1 MTRYWGITQLEQVL
15 HMYKNISHLHYI
27 TQETTGFSHSELAMT
42 ACSAGIDWV
51 QLRVKNRSYN
61 EWEDIAF
68 KTEMICRK
76 YHAKLIINDNVSIAK
91 AVKADGVHLGK
102 TDMSPREARIELGIK
117 AIIGGT
123 ANTIEDIE
131 KLNDEGVDYI
141 GLGPFRFTSTKEN
154 LSPLLG
160 IEGYKT
166 IIEHCKKLGI
176 NIPII
181 AIGGIQIEDVKPL
194 AETGVY
200 GIAVA
205 SAISTAPNMFEA
217 AKRFKSKVKIGF
229 EK

>member
-1 MTRYWGITQLEQVL
+1 M
-15 HMYKNISHLHYI
+15 MISQLHYI
-27 TQETTGFSHSELAMT
+27 TQDIEGVNHSELALN
-42 ACSAGIDWV
+42 ACAAGIDWV

-61 EWEDIAF
+61 EWLNIAH

-76 YHAKLIINDNVSIAK
+76 YHAKLIINDNVVIAK
-91 AVKADGVHLGK
+91 AIKADGVHLGK
-102 TDMSPREARIELGIK
+102 SDMSPREARQELGNN

-123 ANTIEDIE
+123 ANSFKDIE
-131 KLNDEGVDYI
+131 LLSDEGIDYI

-154 LSPLLG
+154 LSPVLG
-160 IEGYKT
+160 LEGYKN
-166 IIEHCKKLGI
+166 IIAQCKKNGI
-176 NIPII
+176 SIPII
-181 AIGGIQIEDVKPL
+181 AIGGIKIEDIKPI

-229 EK
+229 EKK

>member
-1 MTRYWGITQLEQVL
+1 MIAR
-15 HMYKNISHLHYI
+15 LHYI
-27 TQETTGFSHSELAMT
+27 TQDIVDVPHQELAIT

-51 QLRVKNRSYN
+51 QLRLKNRSYN

-68 KTEMICRK
+68 KTEMVCRK
-76 YHAKLIINDNVSIAK
+76 YHARLIINDNVSIAK

-102 TDMSPREARIELGIK
+102 TDMSPREARLELGSK

-123 ANTIEDIE
+123 ANSFEDIE
-131 KLNDEGVDYI
+131 KLNEEGVDYI
-141 GLGPFRFTSTKEN
+141 GLGPFRFTTTKEN
-154 LSPLLG
+154 LSPVLG

-166 IIEHCKKLGI
+166 ILVQCKKKGI
-176 NIPII
+176 TIPII
-181 AIGGIQIEDVKPL
+181 AIGGIQIEDVKL
-194 AETGVY
+194 IAETGVY

-205 SAISTAPNMFEA
+205 SAIGCAPNMFEA